1 MSSKLDLL
9 IGQKINKVNTGFS
22 SVYALDAE
30 IANDL
35 SSSMIVHTQIFFQIY
50 QLNIFNDHEL
60 VSSYG
65 NSMENDIGQSVISI
79 EESEKEALILLEN
92 GDFIKIHLSDEAFN
106 EPEAMCLYGPDNLI
120 VIWN

>member
-1 MSSKLDLL
+1 MSSKLNPL
-9 IGQKINKVNTGFS
+9 IDQKIQEVNTSFS

-35 SSSMIVHTQIFFQIY
+35 SSSMIVHTQIIFQMY
-50 QLNIFNDHEL
+50 QLNIFNDHEM

-65 NSMENDIGQSVISI
+65 NYLENDIGQIVISV
-79 EESEKEALILLEN
+79 EESENEALILFEN
-92 GDFIKIHLSDEAFN
+92 GDLIKIHLCDESFH